1 MKTIF
6 FLFTHDAIQNAVK
19 EETSLLAERRPDS
32 ADPTALYNDQLVM
45 DEEYDTLFRRLFQD
59 SHAEIITHISSNYL
73 ADTPT
78 DIDAIFSEFPDFS
91 EERDFALWLTMHDD
105 FPSQYIK
112 STGIKL
118 KQFVIDYI
126 CWRWLE
132 TKAPNEAVSYYNRTQ
147 YVMKDVKELL
157 IRKINPIRR
166 YPSFP

>member
-59 SHAEIITHISSNYL
+59 AHAEIITHISSNYL

-78 DIDAIFSEFPDFS
+78 DIEPLLSEFPDFS

-105 FPSQYIK
+105 FPLQYVK
-112 STGIKL
+112 SIGIKL